1 MAAHKATLRDVAAA
15 AGVSTAAASFALRGK
30 AGVSPETRARVLGVA
45 RELNYEV
52 NLPARSLRT
61 SRYGA
66 IGLYLP
72 VGASRATYYTEF
84 AFGVVDAAEEQGLSV
99 ILLPHTGAGQ
109 HPIAFVDG
117 FIVVDAS
124 ASDPGVRGMLE
135 DGRPVVSGEHV
146 ESAAQAVSASVVSDH
161 DAAMHRLLD
170 HLAAQGA
177 ARIAVLLPP
186 ETTAWGR
193 QVAGA
198 YAAWSAARGRSPVA
212 VHIGFVPTVPEV
224 EAAAHAVL
232 SDPAVDALVVVPSGS
247 AAPALSAAVR
257 AGRVVGGDLLL
268 AAYVDEPVHTLLSP
282 AVTAFDLNAR
292 DFGGECLRL
301 LVAALA
307 GGAPAGGDE
316 PVIRMT
322 VPSLVVRESSTRS
335 APL

>member
-1 MAAHKATLRDVAAA
+1 MAARKATLRDVAAA

-30 AGVSPETRARVLGVA
+30 EGVSPETRARVLEVA
-45 RELNYEV
+45 RELSYEV

-66 IGLYLP
+66 IGLRLP
-72 VGASRATYYTEF
+72 EGASRATYYTEF
-84 AFGVVDAAEEQGLSV
+84 AFGVVDAAEERGLSV
-99 ILLPHTGAGQ
+99 ILLPHLGAGQ

-117 FIVVDAS
+117 FIVVDAT
-124 ASDPGVRGMLE
+124 ASDPGVRAMLA

-146 ESAAQAVSASVVSDH
+146 ESAERAVTASVVSDH

-177 ARIAVLLPP
+177 AHIGVLLPP

-193 QVAGA
+193 QVASA
-198 YAAWSAARGRSPVA
+198 YAAWSASHGKDPAA
-212 VHIGFVPTVPEV
+212 VRIGFVPTVAEV
-224 EAAAHAVL
+224 EAAADAVL

-247 AAPALSAAVR
+247 AAPALSAALR
-257 AGRVVGGDLLL
+257 AGRVVGEDLLL
-268 AAYVDEPVHTLLSP
+268 AAYVDEPVHMLLSP

-292 DFGGECLRL
+292 EFGGECLRL
-301 LVAALA
+301 LVEALA
-307 GGAPAGGDE
+307 GDAGGSG

-322 VPSLVVRESSTRS
+322 VPSLVVRESSTRR
-335 APL
+335 ARP